1 MTPPLASRPS
11 SVTCSSPGTK
21 IQPRFKPK
29 TQLATPWN
37 VIIHD
42 DPVTL
47 MTYVTVTL
55 RQLFGFSQA
64 KAHRLMMEVHELGKS
79 VVWTGDKEQ
88 AELYLIKLHAAHLL
102 ATIERVDS

>member
-1 MTPPLASRPS
+1 MFTREAGSSS
-11 SVTCSSPGTK
+11 SVYGSSPGTK

-37 VIIHD
+37 VIVHD

-64 KAHRLMMEVHELGKS
+64 KAHKLMMEIHELGKS
-79 VVWTGDKEQ
+79 VVWTGPKEQ
-88 AELYLIKLHAAHLL
+88 AELHLIKLHAAQLL